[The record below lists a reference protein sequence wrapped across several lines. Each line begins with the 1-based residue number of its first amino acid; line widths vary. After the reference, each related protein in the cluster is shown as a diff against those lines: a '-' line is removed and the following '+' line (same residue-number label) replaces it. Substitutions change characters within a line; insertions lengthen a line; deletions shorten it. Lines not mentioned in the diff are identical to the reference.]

1 MKSIA
6 LLSRKG
12 GSGKTT
18 LAVHLSVLAAMEGL
32 AVVLIDLDPQGSACC
47 WYGLRNV
54 ESELVTIPASA
65 ADLPAILKRAKSG
78 GADLV
83 IIDTAPHSDKEAAA
97 AVRLS
102 DYALIPCRPELF
114 DLKAI
119 PSSFDIVRLTKTP
132 AAVVLN
138 GCPRGKT
145 AEDAREALRG
155 QGFPVLD
162 LTISDRV
169 AFKHAIR
176 EGRSV
181 HEYDPE
187 SVAAADI
194 GALFSFIKDKVQL

>member
-1 MKSIA
+1 MKVIT

-18 LAVHLSVLAAMEGL
+18 LSVHLSVFAALKGRG
-32 AVVLIDLDPQGSACC
+32 VVLVDLDPQGSACT
-47 WYGLRNV
+47 WYELRDI
-54 ESELVTIPASA
+54 ESEFITIPASA
-65 ADLPAILKRAKSG
+65 AELPRIIQQAKEG

-83 IIDTAPHSDKEAAA
+83 VIDTAPHSDKEAAA

-102 DYALIPCRPELF
+102 DFALVPCRPELF

-119 PSSFDIVRLTKTP
+119 PASFDIIKLTNTK

-138 GCPRGKT
+138 GCPRGRVGIE
-145 AEDAREALRG
+145 AHEALKA
-155 QGFPVLD
+155 QGYPVLD

-176 EGRSV
+176 EGRCV
-181 HEYDPE
+181 HEYEPD
-187 SVAAADI
+187 SVAANDI
-194 GALFSFIKDKVQL
+194 TTLFDYLEKEVKI

>member
-1 MKSIA
+1 MRVISIIA
-6 LLSRKG
+6 QKG

-18 LAVHLSVLAAMEGL
+18 LAVHLAVYAATRSKPTVLFD
-32 AVVLIDLDPQGSACC
+32 IDPQNSAMA
-47 WYGLRNV
+47 WYKIRNV
-54 ESELVTIPASA
+54 ESELA
-65 ADLPAILKRAKSG
+65 AIQTNAAALPDLLKKAKAG
-78 GADLV
+78 GAELV

-97 AVRLS
+97 AARLS
-102 DYALIPCRPELF
+102 DFILVPCRPEYF
-114 DLKAI
+114 DLVTVPKT
-119 PSSFDIVRLTKTP
+119 FDVIRLTKTP

-138 GCPRGKT
+138 GCPRGRT
-145 AEDAREALRG
+145 AEDAKEALRG

-194 GALFSFIKDKVQL
+194 AALFSFIEDKVKL